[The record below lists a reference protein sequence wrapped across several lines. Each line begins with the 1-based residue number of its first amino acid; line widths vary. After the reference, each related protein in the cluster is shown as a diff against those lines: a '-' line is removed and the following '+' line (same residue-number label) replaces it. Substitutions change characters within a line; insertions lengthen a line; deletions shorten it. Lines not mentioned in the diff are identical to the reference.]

1 MTNGAAL
8 QAQWDALKLQLFT
21 PRPLSAEQLQIL
33 RYPDQHDPDYSKHFP
48 LIIAR
53 IKPEVNR
60 KIMGFFQQTPENCLY
75 HSGGLSPFKPGQA
88 IYKAFLH
95 DARSLSSLMTGRKPF
110 DTQMNVFTYYKPRFA
125 RLHRDRPDDP
135 HGLAILTRLGRL
147 PFSAIPGSILTN
159 ADGREE
165 RDDLIMRA
173 SQNPPDQTA
182 LRRLRHDKVLRA
194 IGLGQLAVILTGRQG
209 TLHASAPVHR
219 PTQSVFMRSQF
230 RPPR

>member
-8 QAQWDALKLQLFT
+8 QKQWNALRLELFT
-21 PRPLSAEQLQIL
+21 PLSLSAEQLQIL
-33 RYPDQHDPDYSKHFP
+33 RYPDQHDLQYSKHFP
-48 LIIAR
+48 LIIAE
-53 IKPEVNR
+53 IKPQARR
-60 KIMGFFQQTPENCLY
+60 KIMSLFQQTSENCLY
-75 HSGGLSPFKPGQA
+75 SSGGVSSCKPGQEL
-88 IYKAFLH
+88 FTSFQQ
-95 DARSLSSLMTGRKPF
+95 DARSLSFLLTERAPF

-125 RLHRDRPDDP
+125 RLHRDRPDEA

-147 PFSAIPGSILTN
+147 PFSAIPGSILTG
-159 ADGREE
+159 ADGRGD

-173 SQNPPDQTA
+173 SQNPPDQSA

-209 TLHASAPVHR
+209 TLHVSAPVNR

-230 RPPR
+230 RSPR